1 MGLVVCHAAAFG
13 GSCRVETVPF
23 MALTGAEYLESLRD
37 GRAVYIRGE
46 RVKSV
51 PDHPAFS
58 RAAGFVASL
67 YDTLHIEGPHTK
79 ALTFRTERGAQS
91 HRSFRVARTRRHLQ
105 ERAEAMRIWSR
116 MHFGFMG
123 RTPDYKSGLAISLG
137 ALPEFFEPFSE
148 NASRWYAKLADDVL
162 FMNHVGV
169 NPMVDR
175 SKQSHEL
182 PDVNVRVVKERDDG
196 FVVRGAKMVGTAAVF
211 THCNLVFSFAPV
223 PLSAADSEHALVF
236 VVPTG
241 AEGLKLIS
249 RPSYELAARQRSPFD
264 YPLSSRFDEN
274 DATLIF
280 DDVFIPWENTLVY
293 RDAERANRFF
303 TTAQVTQ
310 NLMLHGGVRFATKL
324 RFLAGLLIRIAQQNG
339 TIGLRGVRVRIGEV
353 IAWHQAFEALVRD
366 ACSSPDPG
374 PNGTVAPGHRSMFA
388 LRALAPMVYP
398 QIRQIIEEVG
408 GGGFIQLPSGAEDL
422 LSAELRPF
430 IDKFYRGTG
439 VNAEQRIKLWKLAWD
454 AIGTEF
460 GARQELFERHYAGN
474 VDNVRLDNLFLAENN
489 GDLDQ
494 YSGFVQECLDGYDL
508 HGWTR

>member
-1 MGLVVCHAAAFG
+1 
-13 GSCRVETVPF
+13 
-23 MALTGAEYLESLRD
+23 MALTSAEYVDSLRD
-37 GRAVYIRGE
+37 GRCVYVRGE
-46 RVKSV
+46 RVHSV

-58 RAAGFVASL
+58 QATRFVASL
-67 YDTLHIEGPHTK
+67 YDTLHNDGPHRK
-79 ALTFRTERGAQS
+79 ALTWTTERGHLS
-91 HRSFRVARTRRHLQ
+91 HKSFRIARTRRHLQ
-105 ERAEAMRIWSR
+105 ERADAMRVWAR

-137 ALPEFFEPFSE
+137 AWPEFFDPYEA
-148 NASRWYAKLADDVL
+148 NARAWYEKLADDVL

-175 SKQSHEL
+175 SKQPHEL

-211 THCNLVFSFAPV
+211 THCNLVFSFAPI
-223 PLSAADSEHALVF
+223 PLSEADSEHALVF
-236 VVPTG
+236 IVPTG
-241 AEGLKLIS
+241 APGLKLVS
-249 RPSYELAARQRSPFD
+249 RTSYELASKERSPFD

-293 RDAERANRFF
+293 RDAEKANRFF
-303 TTAQVTQ
+303 PLAQVTQ

-353 IAWHQAFEALVRD
+353 IAWCQAFESLVRD
-366 ACSSPDPG
+366 SCSNPDPG
-374 PNGTVAPGHRSMFA
+374 PNGTMAPSHRAIFA

-398 QIRQIIEEVG
+398 KVRQLIEEVG
-408 GGGFIQLPSGAEDL
+408 GGGFIQLPSGREDL
-422 LSAELRPF
+422 LNAELRPF
-430 IDKFYRGTG
+430 IDRFYKGTG
-439 VNAEQRIKLWKLAWD
+439 VTAEQRIKLWKLAWD
-454 AIGTEF
+454 AIGSEF

-489 GDLDQ
+489 GDLAE
-494 YSGFVQECLDGYDL
+494 YVGFVDECLNDYDL
-508 HGWTR
+508 DGWR

>member
-1 MGLVVCHAAAFG
+1 
-13 GSCRVETVPF
+13 

-46 RVKSV
+46 RVSSL

-58 RAAGFVASL
+58 RAAGFIASL
-67 YDTLHIEGPHTK
+67 YDTLHEDGPHRK
-79 ALTFRTERGAQS
+79 KLVWETERGAIS
-91 HRSFRVARTRRHLQ
+91 HRAFKVARTRRHLQ
-105 ERAEAMRIWSR
+105 ERVDAMAIWAR

-137 ALPEFFEPFSE
+137 ANPAFFEPYGDV
-148 NASRWYAKLADDVL
+148 ATRWYERLCDEVL

-175 SKQSHEL
+175 SKQPHEL
-182 PDVNVRVVKERDDG
+182 PDVNVRVVAERDDG
-196 FVVRGAKMVGTAAVF
+196 FVVRGAKMVGTAAAF
-211 THCNLVFSFAPV
+211 THCNLVFSFSPI
-223 PLSAADSEHALVF
+223 PLTDQDSEHALVF

-241 AEGLKLIS
+241 AEGLKLLS
-249 RPSYELAARQRSPFD
+249 RPSYELATKDRSPFD

-274 DATLIF
+274 DATLVF

-303 TTAQVTQ
+303 TLAQVTQ

-324 RFLAGLLIRIAQQNG
+324 KFLAGLLIRIAQQNG
-339 TIGLRGVRVRIGEV
+339 TIGLRGVRVRVGEV
-353 IAWHQAFEALVRD
+353 IAWHQAFEAIVRD
-366 ACSSPDPG
+366 ACAHPDPG
-374 PNGTVAPGHRSMFA
+374 PNGTVAPSHRAIFA

-398 QIRQIIEEVG
+398 KIRMLIEEVG

-430 IDKFYRGTG
+430 IDRFYRGTG
-439 VNAEQRIKLWKLAWD
+439 VEAEDRIKLWKLAWD
-454 AIGTEF
+454 AIGSEF

-489 GDLDQ
+489 GDLEE
-494 YSGFVQECLDGYDL
+494 YSGFVQECLDGYSLEGFTD
-508 HGWTR
+508 G